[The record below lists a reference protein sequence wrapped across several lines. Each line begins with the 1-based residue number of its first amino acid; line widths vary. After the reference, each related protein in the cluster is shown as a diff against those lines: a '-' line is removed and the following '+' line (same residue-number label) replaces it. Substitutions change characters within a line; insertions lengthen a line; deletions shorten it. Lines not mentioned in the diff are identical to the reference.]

1 MNNIGAAMLWLKA
14 NPDMIILIGVVFL
27 VVATVI
33 DAKLRNKSVLY
44 MIGSVA
50 ALTAAGVLFGVFL
63 VYLK

>member
-27 VVATVI
+27 IAATVI
-33 DAKLRNKSVLY
+33 DARSRNKSVLY

-50 ALTAAGVLFGVFL
+50 TLTAAGVLFGVFL